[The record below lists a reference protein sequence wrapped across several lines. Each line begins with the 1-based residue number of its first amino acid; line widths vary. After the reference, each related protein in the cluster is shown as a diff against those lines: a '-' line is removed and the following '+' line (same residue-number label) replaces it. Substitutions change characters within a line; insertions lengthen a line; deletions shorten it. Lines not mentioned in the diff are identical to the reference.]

1 MEKEKIRV
9 ALKKARTQIDR
20 IMIAIEEEKNCF
32 PVMQQTLAVIG
43 LLKSAN
49 QMMLKRHIESVL
61 NSVEGISPQK
71 KGNVERELLKIIET
85 AQSK

>member
-20 IMIAIEEEKNCF
+20 IMEDIEGEKHCF
-32 PVMQQTLAVIG
+32 PIMQQTLAVIG

-49 QMMLKRHIESVL
+49 QAMLKRHIETVLSSVSGL
-61 NSVEGISPQK
+61 SPK
-71 KGNVERELLKIIET
+71 KKENLERELIKIIET